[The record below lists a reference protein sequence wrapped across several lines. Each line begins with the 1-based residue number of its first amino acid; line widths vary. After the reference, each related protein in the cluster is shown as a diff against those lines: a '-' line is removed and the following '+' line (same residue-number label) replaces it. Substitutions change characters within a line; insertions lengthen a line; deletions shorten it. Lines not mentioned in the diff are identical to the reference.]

1 MTNNIT
7 SQDYNQVS
15 QSSFHSIHHTF
26 DIHLAQEYGVE
37 EAILIHHFQHWI
49 QLNMVKGINRHDDRT
64 WTYQTIK
71 DIADHF
77 PYMTEDRIRELLE
90 KLCKGKPRRTVN
102 DEVEFE
108 PVLIKGNYNKTKFDK
123 TTWYAFKNEKMF
135 TKGQLPSSTRQ
146 LPDSRW
152 QKPKPIP
159 DTKTQILDHNTLSVV
174 DGHVRPPPLHEI
186 KYKGK
191 DAKENSINESEVLAY
206 GIRTKKNWRIDE
218 ITYALN
224 ALAECKAVIY
234 DVWRFI
240 EGTIENHKRTLKGA
254 FICKTTKTS
263 SDSKSKESGI
273 RSKSSEVVIE
283 ERVSPNSTFIPK
295 TFREAF
301 PDFPFGP
308 RVLRTS

>member
-7 SQDYNQVS
+7 SQDYNQD
-15 QSSFHSIHHTF
+15 SSTKLYLPKYCILEAPIRENTEIPDAAKIYFGE
-26 DIHLAQEYGVE
+26 LAVLASKYNY
-37 EAILIHHFQHWI
+37 IPYTDN
-49 QLNMVKGINRHDDRT
+49 QLAEMKSVCT
-64 WTYQTIK
+64 STIK
-71 DIADHF
+71 KWHEVLEQHGFI
-77 PYMTEDRIRELLE
+77 TRETKNELIPGQKCQWIKKRKIYLNQNPNSKNVCGSVKNYPSME
-90 KLCKGKPRRTVN
+90 GVKNYPS
-102 DEVEFE
+102 DEGV
-108 PVLIKGNYNKTKFDK
+108 KNYPISNKT
-123 TTWYAFKNEKMF
+123 TNE
-135 TKGQLPSSTRQ
+135 TRKQ
-146 LPDSRW
+146 D
-152 QKPKPIP
+152 
-159 DTKTQILDHNTLSVV
+159 LSVV
-174 DGHVRPPPLHEI
+174 DGPVRPPPLHEI

-273 RSKSSEVVIE
+273 RSKSSEAVIE